1 MRQKRRSLTMSEWK
15 KLNSRDVYVIVA
27 EDISD
32 SLQRYFAP
40 VLGLIGGV
48 GRSLKI
54 ADADRKRIDQAQQDT
69 RARPS

>member
-1 MRQKRRSLTMSEWK
+1 MSEWK
-15 KLNSRDVYVIVA
+15 KLNSRDVYVILA

-48 GRSLKI
+48 GKSISI
-54 ADADRKRIDQAQQDT
+54 ADADGKATDQPQDDPHN
-69 RARPS
+69 RLN

>member
-1 MRQKRRSLTMSEWK
+1 MSEWK

-40 VLGLIGGV
+40 EA
-48 GRSLKI
+48 RS
-54 ADADRKRIDQAQQDT
+54 AAGY
-69 RARPS
+69 S